1 MKVKVCGMTRYE
13 DARLALDLG
22 AWAIGLVFHPP
33 SPRAIAIEEAAEL
46 VARLPPDTLSVGVF
60 VDEPLDRVN
69 RAVERIGLKA
79 VQLHGAETPEYAA
92 AVKVDRVIKAFRVRT
107 GFDDARIDDYPECL
121 ILLDAH
127 VEGLPG
133 GTGRPF
139 EWDIARKAW
148 ERAPIILA
156 GGLNPENVE
165 DAIRTV
171 RPMAVDVSSGV
182 EARPGEKDPE
192 RMRRFF
198 EAVARSAI
206 RNPKSAM
213 GDSRGNGPR
222 IA

>member
-33 SPRAIAIEEAAEL
+33 SPRAIAPEKAAEL
-46 VARLPPDTLSVGVF
+46 IARLPADTISVGVF
-60 VDEPLDRVN
+60 VDAPLEDVN

-92 AVKVDRVIKAFRVRT
+92 GVKAGRVIKAFRVRA

-133 GTGRPF
+133 GTGRAF

-165 DAIRTV
+165 EAIRTV

-182 EARPGEKDPE
+182 EARPGEKDPKKL
-192 RMRRFF
+192 RLLFD
-198 EAVARSAI
+198 AVHRAAV
-206 RNPKSAM
+206 
-213 GDSRGNGPR
+213 
-222 IA
+222 

>member
-22 AWAIGLVFHPP
+22 AWALGFVFYPP
-33 SPRAIAIEEAAEL
+33 SPRAIDPARAAE
-46 VARLPPDTLSVGVF
+46 VIARLPADAFTVGVF
-60 VDEPLDRVN
+60 VDAPLEEVN
-69 RAVERIGLKA
+69 RVVDRIGLKA

-92 AVKVDRVIKAFRVRT
+92 AMKAGQVIKAFRVRP
-107 GFDDARIDDYPECL
+107 GFDDARIDEYPDCL

-133 GTGRPF
+133 GTGRAF

-156 GGLNPENVE
+156 GGLNPDNVAE
-165 DAIRTV
+165 AIRAV
-171 RPMAVDVSSGV
+171 KPMAVDVSSGV

-192 RMRRFF
+192 KMRRLF
-198 EAVARSAI
+198 ETISRSAT
-206 RNPKSAM
+206 
-213 GDSRGNGPR
+213 
-222 IA
+222 